1 MNGDRGWEYRLL
13 SRDSMAAGL
22 ALAVIAGLCWWYL
35 FRMADGM
42 APMTQVVSLRQ
53 WTPDYF
59 AMMVV
64 MWVVMMVAM
73 MLPSAA
79 PMILLYRQVARK
91 NRLAYAALGTLLFA
105 LGYFV
110 IWTGFSMLATSLQWL
125 LERQALLSPMMQ
137 SQSTTFSGLIL
148 IFAGVYQWSPLKAAC
163 LRHCRGPLFFI
174 ARHWHPGRMGAFRMG
189 LSHGA
194 YCVGCCGALMAL
206 LFVGGVMNLTVV
218 AVIAGL
224 VLLEKLLPGGE
235 WLTVGLGLVAVGLGF
250 VVLVSG
256 LG

>member
-1 MNGDRGWEYRLL
+1 VNGDRGWEHRLL
-13 SRDSMAAGL
+13 SRDSLTAGL
-22 ALAVIAGLCWWYL
+22 ALAVIGGLCWWYL
-35 FRMADGM
+35 FQMANGM
-42 APMTQVVSLRQ
+42 ASMTQAASFHT
-53 WTPDYF
+53 WTPAYF

-73 MLPSAA
+73 MLPSAT

-110 IWTGFSMLATSLQWL
+110 IWTCFSLVATLFQWL
-125 LERQALLSPMMQ
+125 LERQALLSPMMR
-137 SQSTTFSGLIL
+137 SQSAAFSGLIL
-148 IFAGVYQWSPLKAAC
+148 IVAGIYQWSPLKTAC

-174 ARHWHPGRMGAFRMG
+174 ARHWYPGRAGAFRMG
-189 LSHGA
+189 LIHGA

-235 WLTVGLGLVAVGLGF
+235 WLAVALGLVAVGLGLM
-250 VVLVSG
+250 VLVSG
-256 LG
+256 L